1 MSKEGWISVARAQAA
16 LGQPQPCQIC
26 FFSFELSHAHHL
38 MPLAEQYDRGF
49 DKPNHTHAWL
59 CPNHHALIHFLLRNG
74 VRENPGNVHHCMLI
88 RLPHTNAE
96 TY

>member
-59 CPNHHALIHFLLRNG
+59 CPNHHALIHFF
-74 VRENPGNVHHCMLI
+74 
-88 RLPHTNAE
+88 AE
-96 TY
+96 KRSAGKPRKRASLHAYPVATHKR